1 MQDHPRSRGNNNGSG
16 ETESVTA
23 GSPPLAREQLILNI
37 FAHYF
42 LGITPARAGTTSA
55 SVQEGSQKR
64 DHPRSRGNNP
74 PARPDRHQ
82 SGGSPPL
89 AREQPSASPPVIRSI
104 RITPARAGT
113 TRRHHVRRMPRR
125 DHPRSRGNNHPEE
138 LHDNQISGSPPLAR
152 EQLINSIAVLVFPG
166 ITPARAGTT

>member
-74 PARPDRHQ
+74 PARPDRQQ

-89 AREQPSASPPVIRSI
+89 AREQHTAVTSALPQT

-113 TRRHHVRRMPRR
+113 TIRITSRHSVDQ
-125 DHPRSRGNNHPEE
+125 DHPRSRGNNRR
-138 LHDNQISGSPPLAR
+138 IG
-152 EQLINSIAVLVFPG
+152 ILV
-166 ITPARAGTT
+166 